1 MMNPWTFS
9 ASWAGLALIA
19 TQLVVWSWVFA
30 ALVAVATAARCPA
43 SNYGWD
49 RIFSSPT
56 SSDREEVT
64 EKSSQLEKLLPKRH
78 RWARWEALF
87 LSDFREFW
95 WPLMDHLT
103 RSTL

>member
-19 TQLVVWSWVFA
+19 TQQLAVWSWVFA
-30 ALVAVATAARCPA
+30 ALVAVATAARCTA

-49 RIFSSPT
+49 RTFSSPT

-64 EKSSQLEKLLPKRH
+64 RN
-78 RWARWEALF
+78 R
-87 LSDFREFW
+87 SDWGTFW
-95 WPLMDHLT
+95 RRGIGGRDGKPCFSRISENSGGL
-103 RSTL
+103 

>member
-19 TQLVVWSWVFA
+19 TQLAVWSWFFA

-43 SNYGWD
+43 FNYGWD

-56 SSDREEVT
+56 SSARGEVT
-64 EKSSQLEKLLPKRH
+64 GNR
-78 RWARWEALF
+78 
-87 LSDFREFW
+87 SDWGTCCRRGIGGRDGKPCFCRISENSGG
-95 WPLMDHLT
+95 L
-103 RSTL
+103 